1 MSTQRLN
8 ALTHT
13 AQAISF
19 TNDAVWTVIFDHHAA
34 MACFRDKAQAA
45 SHGAGVANDVGY
57 RFTQG

>member
-34 MACFRDKAQAA
+34 MA
-45 SHGAGVANDVGY
+45 
-57 RFTQG
+57 

>member
-1 MSTQRLN
+1 MTSQRLD
-8 ALTHT
+8 ALTHA

-19 TNDAVWTVIFDHHAA
+19 TKDAVWTVIFYHHAA

-45 SHGAGVANDVGY
+45 SLGSGVANDVGD